1 MSDGKIYQLNEGATY
16 QVATREEQWQAAL
29 KLDAERQA
37 QHDTAAWLIVA
48 LISTAL
54 FVTFIRFVW
63 LRKPSS

>member
-1 MSDGKIYQLNEGATY
+1 MSDGKIYQFREGPTY
-16 QVATREEQWQAAL
+16 QAATREEQWQTAL
-29 KLDAERQA
+29 RMDAERQV